1 MDGLPKFENFSY
13 QVNPFGLMEDFEVEN
28 FVPESDSN
36 SFPSISN
43 NSLNQ
48 LHVFALHLVNTT
60 QEPPGVCLNLPFYSI
75 FFSLRFIQMDSH
87 FGMMPA

>member
-36 SFPSISN
+36 SESQIEEEE
-43 NSLNQ
+43 
-48 LHVFALHLVNTT
+48 
-60 QEPPGVCLNLPFYSI
+60 QESAEEENREEADEAKGGVYTKVKESARQDC
-75 FFSLRFIQMDSH
+75 
-87 FGMMPA
+87 A